1 MTAMLVVNLAFGFTS
16 RAAPALNLF
25 AVGFPV
31 TLVAGFVFTWFS
43 LRGFPQAFAG
53 MSEAAFTGV
62 RAVLGIGP

>member
-1 MTAMLVVNLAFGFTS
+1 MKRLAISALGYAAMTAMLVVNLAFGFTS

-43 LRGFPQAFAG
+43 LRGFPQAFQ
-53 MSEAAFTGV
+53 S
-62 RAVLGIGP
+62 